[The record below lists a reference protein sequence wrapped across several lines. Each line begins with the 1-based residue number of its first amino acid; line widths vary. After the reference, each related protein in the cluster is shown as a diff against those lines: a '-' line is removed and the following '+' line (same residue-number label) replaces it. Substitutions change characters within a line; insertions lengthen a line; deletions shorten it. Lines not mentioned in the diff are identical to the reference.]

1 MMMQGH
7 SLPQPLLSATDGA
20 HRFWFWRG
28 ASGRKYIHSIYAMGQ
43 CPPVPG
49 ALYVAIRRVGDQR
62 RPMAVGRFA
71 SVWDDDWS
79 AFRKLKVDEVHVHLL
94 ARDHAHAEMIL
105 EDLRKAFDQA
115 PKLSL
120 VA

>member
-7 SLPQPLLSATDGA
+7 SLPQTILSEAQGA
-20 HRFWFWRG
+20 DRFWFWRG

-49 ALYVAIRRVGDQR
+49 AVYVAVRGVGSQR
-62 RPMAVGRFA
+62 RAVAVGRFA

-79 AFRKLKVDEVHVHLL
+79 LFHRVKADEVHVHLL
-94 ARDHAHAEMIL
+94 ARDHAHAEAIL
-105 EDLRKAFDQA
+105 GDLKTAFAASPQ
-115 PKLSL
+115 L
-120 VA
+120 VRAA